1 MVIFK
6 EIEMEGFKKYDN
18 KKKYDFEEGLMGIFG
33 KNESGK
39 STIGDAISVSL
50 FGVSSTPYN
59 KSDIITW
66 GKKKCGLRLDFEV
79 DNLYRVKRTIGNKS
93 SAVLEINSNGR
104 WETIE
109 NTITSVDNRIH
120 DILGLDF
127 KSFKNSI
134 FIGQN
139 DLDSLS
145 SLSKQERQSIINRL
159 SRYDE
164 LSKAE
169 KVLKEVIKEIKQ
181 NLEILNNNFD
191 NLESIVDDK
200 NKKFERL
207 QSLIKEK
214 SEKQEL
220 LDKKKSELA
229 IVKNEIK
236 IFEELKVLNN
246 IYDKING
253 LEKLINENNN
263 QLSLIK
269 TKESNKKELERK
281 VEELE
286 YVNEDLKKNIGN
298 IDRVISELK
307 DVETL
312 KKEINEYESLIKEKK
327 AQISNINEKESQKVD
342 ILKNLNELSHVN
354 ERFRENIEEIGN
366 ILSDIDELK
375 SSKGELERFKSLIKE
390 KNGQISKIEAKESEK
405 EEYLTN
411 LKKFEHITPELKE
424 KIDSI
429 SKILSQLNNIR
440 DVQLDKTKSS
450 IEELQKN
457 IKDCKKLINEKQ
469 SQLSKISS
477 NEDQINDVKIKL
489 KGLEYIDNEL
499 KNNLE
504 SIGDIK
510 SRIGPLKI
518 ELKRIKED
526 KNSKISILN
535 NEEKL
540 KEDHEKYK
548 SFLTLNDNLNLKS
561 NEIKDTESTIDLKKQ
576 ELGELNN
583 ESTNLNEIESKYE
596 SKISTANIFVLSGAV
611 IVVFGLILGAIF
623 NFLLFF
629 ISIIG
634 FLPLY
639 KGYNDRKRF
648 KSKLDV
654 IKDKREV
661 FGYLKVLEHNLTN
674 LKEEYND
681 YEQKL
686 LKEFGELDIDLLK
699 QNSEAFNNLNKDK
712 IDFDELKRSES
723 NILTEISQYESNLT
737 KCFEVLPDHY
747 KNNMSLNDENL
758 YKELSNL
765 YQEEDKKKSN
775 YKNTLNDLKLQI
787 IGKPEIQIEMD
798 KFLKEENDLKDQLN
812 DKEKLLKELLN
823 NKKQLESDL
832 EEEYNSLP
840 SQYKESVS
848 IHNKKLDKEIL
859 AIYQEQD
866 KGKSNLEA
874 KLHGLDKEISDKPNI
889 LTELD
894 NLKNKK
900 TSLEEYISKESK
912 RLNLNLRNSFN
923 ILPEHYKE
931 NRTFEDTNLYKDI
944 LAQYQEEDKKK
955 STHNAE
961 IKELDKEIVK
971 KPNIQDE
978 KQNLIDKKINLEKQI
993 SAENERLNKEL
1004 KNKYEILPQ
1013 HYKNIPIVD
1022 MNLSKKLR
1030 EIYQSED
1037 KKKSNFLTSIKDL
1050 EKEICRKKGVQDK
1063 LTELEEQKLEYNKE
1077 LSMQEEVLSK
1087 LTDEKNLKYDE
1098 NAHNDLEEKNNILD
1112 KEIKRY
1118 EQEIWNLKGNIDA
1131 LNEDTK
1137 DLEDKKAS
1145 LSQLEAQ
1152 IEEMEFDRD
1161 VNEIAKEE
1169 ISFTAKALREQ
1180 VMERTEKYVSTF
1192 LPKITNNKY
1201 RDVKISEDFNIK
1213 VYSPEKN
1220 DFEPIKSLSGGTKDQ
1235 VLFALRLAF
1244 TNAIIGGR
1252 SRSKGFA
1259 LFLDEFLGSFDQNRR
1274 IRTLKML
1281 RGLKDYFR
1289 QIFLISHIDGMER
1302 DVDQI
1307 IKTPEV

>member
-18 KKKYDFEEGLMGIFG
+18 KKKYNFEEGLMGIFG

-59 KSDIITW
+59 KSSIVTW
-66 GKKKCGLRLDFEV
+66 GKKRCSLRLDFEV

-93 SAVLEINSNGR
+93 SAVLEISSNGR

-109 NTITSVDNRIH
+109 KSITAVDNRIQ

-139 DLDSLS
+139 DLNSLS
-145 SLSKQERQSIINRL
+145 SLSKQERQSIVNRL

-191 NLESIVDDK
+191 NLKGIVDDK

-214 SEKQEL
+214 SEKEEL
-220 LDKKKSELA
+220 LDKEKSKLT
-229 IVKNEIK
+229 IVTHKIK

-263 QLSLIK
+263 QLSLIEI
-269 TKESNKKELERK
+269 KESNKKELERK
-281 VEELE
+281 IEELE
-286 YVNEDLKKNIGN
+286 YVNEDLKKNIGD
-298 IDRVISELK
+298 IDRVISDLK
-307 DVETL
+307 NVETL
-312 KKEINEYESLIKEKK
+312 KKDINEFESLINEKET
-327 AQISNINEKESQKVD
+327 QINNINEKESQKAN
-342 ILKNLNELSHVN
+342 ILKNLNELSHVD
-354 ERFRENIEEIGN
+354 EELRENIEGIGD
-366 ILSDIDELK
+366 ILSDINKLK
-375 SSKGELERFKSLIKE
+375 ISKGELERCESLIKE
-390 KNGQISKIEAKESEK
+390 KNEQISKIEVKESEK
-405 EEYLTN
+405 EEYTN
-411 LKKFEHITPELKE
+411 DLKKFEHITPELKE

-429 SKILSQLNNIR
+429 PKILSQLNNIR

-469 SQLSKISS
+469 SQLSKISN
-477 NEDQINDVKIKL
+477 NEEQINDIKIKL
-489 KGLEYIDNEL
+489 KELEHIDNEL

-510 SRIGPLKI
+510 SKIGPLKI

-548 SFLTLNDNLNLKS
+548 LFLTLNDNLKLKS
-561 NEIKDTESTIDLKKQ
+561 NEIKDTESKIDLKKQ
-576 ELGELNN
+576 DLGELNN
-583 ESTNLNEIESKYE
+583 ESINLNEIESKYE

-611 IVVFGLILGAIF
+611 IVVLGLILGAIF

-639 KGYNDRKRF
+639 KGYNDRKTF

-661 FGYLKVLEHNLTN
+661 FGYLKVLESNLTN
-674 LKEEYND
+674 LKEEYNN

-686 LKEFGELDIDLLK
+686 KEFEELNIDLLK

-712 IDFDELKRSES
+712 IGLDELKLSES
-723 NILTEISQYESNLT
+723 KILTKISQYESDLT
-737 KCFEVLPDHY
+737 KCFEVLPIHY
-747 KNNMSLNDENL
+747 KNNRSLNDENL

-775 YKNTLNDLKLQI
+775 YKNTLHDLELQI
-787 IGKPEIQIEMD
+787 IGKSEIQTELD
-798 KFLKEENDLKDQLN
+798 EFLKEENDLKDQLN
-812 DKEKLLKELLN
+812 DKEKLLKELSYSE
-823 NKKQLESDL
+823 KQLEENL
-832 EEEYNSLP
+832 EEEYNNLP
-840 SQYKESVS
+840 SQYKESVP

-874 KLHGLDKEISDKPNI
+874 KLHGLDKEISVKPNI

-894 NLKNKK
+894 NLENEK
-900 TSLEEYISKESK
+900 TSLKEYISKEGK
-912 RLNLNLRNSFN
+912 HLNLKLRNSFD

-931 NRTFEDTNLYKDI
+931 DRTFEDIKLYKDI
-944 LAQYQEEDKKK
+944 LAHYQEEDKNK
-955 STHNAE
+955 SAYNAE
-961 IKELDKEIVK
+961 IKELDKEIAK
-971 KPNIQDE
+971 KPNIQNE

-993 SAENERLNKEL
+993 SADNERLNKEL
-1004 KNKYEILPQ
+1004 KDKYEILPQ
-1013 HYKNIPIVD
+1013 HYKDIPIVD
-1022 MNLSKKLR
+1022 MDLGKKLR

-1050 EKEICRKKGVQDK
+1050 ENEIARKKGVQDK
-1063 LTELEEQKLEYNKE
+1063 LKKLEEQKLGYNKE
-1077 LSMQEEVLSK
+1077 LSKQKEVLSN
-1087 LTDEKNLKYDE
+1087 LTTEEDLEYDE
-1098 NAHNDLEEKNNILD
+1098 NAHKSLEERNNVLD
-1112 KEIKRY
+1112 KKIKGY
-1118 EQEIWNLKGNIDA
+1118 EQEIWNLEGNIGT
-1131 LNEDTK
+1131 LSEDTK
-1137 DLEDKKAS
+1137 DLEDKKES
-1145 LSQLEAQ
+1145 LSQLKTR
-1152 IEEMEFDRD
+1152 IEEREFDRD

-1169 ISFTAKALREQ
+1169 ISFTARALREQ

-1192 LPKITNNKY
+1192 LPKITDNKY

-1220 DFEPIKSLSGGTKDQ
+1220 DFESIKSLSGGTKDQ